1 MCAFGICAVA
11 VDLRVAHEHVCA
23 WDADVCEDGVAH
35 VCAVKAHLQADVA
48 GFDAREILACR
59 GRAERYDEGVD
70 AVILAREDELGHDDA
85 MSGGEAESAGP
96 VFGAGEG
103 GRVYNELVGLGVECR
118 CSFEAADEGSVAEL
132 GLGVCADDLA
142 RVHEGHPV
150 GSLLRAGLQAE
161 CSAEH

>member
-1 MCAFGICAVA
+1 VRAFDVRAVT

-35 VCAVKAHLQADVA
+35 VCAIETHLEADVA
-48 GFDAREILACR
+48 GLDSREVLATR
-59 GRAERYDEGVD
+59 GRAERHDEGVD
-70 AVILAREDELGHDDA
+70 AVVLAREDELGHDDA
-85 MSGGEAESAGP
+85 MGGGEAESAGP
-96 VFGAGEG
+96 VFGAGKG

-118 CSFEAADEGSVAEL
+118 CGFEAADEGPVAEL
-132 GLGVCADDLA
+132 GLGICANDLA
-142 RVHEGHPV
+142 GVQEGHPV